1 GLLSFTQ
8 LYGLYRIRKWVLRLY
23 INNARTYFVINDEE
37 KTTIEIVDVIDI
49 FNHADKIIPV
59 VERYL

>member
-1 GLLSFTQ
+1 
-8 LYGLYRIRKWVLRLY
+8 
-23 INNARTYFVINDEE
+23 
-37 KTTIEIVDVIDI
+37 TTIEIVDVIDI

>member
-1 GLLSFTQ
+1 
-8 LYGLYRIRKWVLRLY
+8 
-23 INNARTYFVINDEE
+23 NNARTYFVINDEG

>member
-1 GLLSFTQ
+1 
-8 LYGLYRIRKWVLRLY
+8 
-23 INNARTYFVINDEE
+23 
-37 KTTIEIVDVIDI
+37 VDVIDI

>member
-1 GLLSFTQ
+1 
-8 LYGLYRIRKWVLRLY
+8 
-23 INNARTYFVINDEE
+23 